1 MTKVILHITF
11 DIVTSQ
17 FQNHDFLSIVFL
29 GHEIPAM
36 NHSVNIRDLIAK
48 RAQACASPALVFDYN
63 QKDNCEAFANLM
75 SGAAAREEG
84 KLGAQQD
91 KTPCIITCLC
101 GLIGCFKCC
110 QKRRSLADVV
120 TARLEEAQGA
130 GKLD

>member
-1 MTKVILHITF
+1 MRT
-11 DIVTSQ
+11 
-17 FQNHDFLSIVFL
+17 VFL

-36 NHSVNIRDLIAK
+36 SHSVNIRELIAQ

-75 SGAAAREEG
+75 SGVAPRKG

-91 KTPCIITCLC
+91 KTPWIIACFC

>member
-1 MTKVILHITF
+1 MRT
-11 DIVTSQ
+11 
-17 FQNHDFLSIVFL
+17 VFL

-36 NHSVNIRDLIAK
+36 SHSVNIRDLIAK
-48 RAQACASPALVFDYN
+48 RAQVCASAALVFDYN

-75 SGAAAREEG
+75 TGAAAREEG

-91 KTPCIITCLC
+91 KTPCIIACLC

-110 QKRRSLADVV
+110 QKSRSLADVV
-120 TARLEEAQGA
+120 TATLEEAHGA